1 MRSSRGRSDVGWLA
15 SRLGCRFACRQGAG
29 RQRVWSYHSD
39 AGGAGESV
47 GSGRCGLAA
56 EQDAHRGAGIL
67 ELLVA
72 GRAPADDVAVET
84 GLRQSHDKV
93 SQAANAHGRGQLAP
107 IHLVLED
114 AGKGVHGTVVQRR
127 LGGGENAQGVLR
139 VLADK
144 ALQGLG
150 VQQGSVDVAVDAHHI
165 VDALARGSGLGLLAQ
180 FVVQGPQRLAQ
191 QLVFAADPAEQGGPS
206 DVEFRRQFGQVNAAA
221 FDPVAAGTADG
232 IGRGHPGRG
241 WLLGHANL
249 LLDVAG
255 IVATTA
261 RRRHGGTWRDG
272 FVKSGTYTVFRV
284 PPRKPVRDNMSR
296 TVLIIEDNPGIA
308 QLVRMHV
315 EDLGMTAVHEPRG
328 DSGLA
333 RYRAGGVDLVVLDL
347 MLPGLD
353 GLSVCRE
360 IRQDSGYVPILMLTA
375 KTTELDRVLG
385 LEMGADDYLTKP
397 FSVAELAARIKALFR
412 RVDALSVTAEPET
425 ASDVI
430 DSDGLHI
437 DPARRKVRIADAEV
451 DLTAREFDLL
461 LHFARHPGRVFS
473 RAQLLDAV
481 WGYNHE
487 GYEHTVNT
495 HINRLRNKIECDPAK
510 PDFIQTVWGVGYR
523 FRD

>member
-1 MRSSRGRSDVGWLA
+1 
-15 SRLGCRFACRQGAG
+15 
-29 RQRVWSYHSD
+29 
-39 AGGAGESV
+39 
-47 GSGRCGLAA
+47 
-56 EQDAHRGAGIL
+56 
-67 ELLVA
+67 
-72 GRAPADDVAVET
+72 
-84 GLRQSHDKV
+84 
-93 SQAANAHGRGQLAP
+93 
-107 IHLVLED
+107 
-114 AGKGVHGTVVQRR
+114 
-127 LGGGENAQGVLR
+127 
-139 VLADK
+139 
-144 ALQGLG
+144 
-150 VQQGSVDVAVDAHHI
+150 
-165 VDALARGSGLGLLAQ
+165 
-180 FVVQGPQRLAQ
+180 
-191 QLVFAADPAEQGGPS
+191 
-206 DVEFRRQFGQVNAAA
+206 
-221 FDPVAAGTADG
+221 
-232 IGRGHPGRG
+232 
-241 WLLGHANL
+241 
-249 LLDVAG
+249 
-255 IVATTA
+255 
-261 RRRHGGTWRDG
+261 
-272 FVKSGTYTVFRV
+272 
-284 PPRKPVRDNMSR
+284 MSR

-437 DPARRKVRIADAEV
+437 DPTRRKVRIADAEV

-495 HINRLRNKIECDPAK
+495 HINRLRNKIERDPAK